1 MTDTDPGQYSDAI
14 RTATDLARNVGRLA
28 RERDDAKAA
37 IARVTALLD
46 RTDGQAYVCRHY
58 ACQLPTTD
66 PTTLVAQLTP

>member
-37 IARVTALLD
+37 IARVTAILD
-46 RTDGQAYVCRHY
+46 RTDGHGERYVHIN
-58 ACQLPTTD
+58 AVQHAID
-66 PTTLVAQLTP
+66 GSDQ